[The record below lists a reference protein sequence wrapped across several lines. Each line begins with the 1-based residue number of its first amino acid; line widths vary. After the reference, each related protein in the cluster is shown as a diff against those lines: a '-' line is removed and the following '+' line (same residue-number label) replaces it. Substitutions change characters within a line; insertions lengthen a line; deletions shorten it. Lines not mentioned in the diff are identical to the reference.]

1 MLDIAVNKNMKIK
14 DLKETV
20 VAQMGLTGV
29 VNPTDLVVANQR
41 DGEINEIF

>member
-14 DLKETV
+14 DLKETIV
-20 VAQMGLTGV
+20 TQLGLEGV
-29 VNPTDLVVANQR
+29 VQPTELVVANQR